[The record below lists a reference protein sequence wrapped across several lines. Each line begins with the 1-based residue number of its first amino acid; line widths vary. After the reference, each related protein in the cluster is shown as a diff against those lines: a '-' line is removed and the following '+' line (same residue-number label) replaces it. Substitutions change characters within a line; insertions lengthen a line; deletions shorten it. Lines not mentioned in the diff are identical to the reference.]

1 MFWPN
6 KTLRDDQEFET
17 KWDRRTVLT
26 VSTVSAKVLRQV
38 CRYQARI
45 SGGEAG
51 GTPGTYQPG
60 SQENAAISTPYTRV
74 EGR

>member
-1 MFWPN
+1 MFWPS
-6 KTLRDDQEFET
+6 KTLTDDQEFET
-17 KWDRRTVLT
+17 KWDRRTVLR

-51 GTPGTYQPG
+51 GTPGTY
-60 SQENAAISTPYTRV
+60 
-74 EGR
+74 